1 MTQTAAAA
9 LAVAVA
15 DVAVGVVVASVA
27 AVNRSRARCSLQR
40 GKEAACGWCDV
51 LSGPVSI
58 WSGAAKLP
66 VPGSEGC
73 DECDSA
79 GCGDLCNEQ

>member
-1 MTQTAAAA
+1 M
-9 LAVAVA
+9 
-15 DVAVGVVVASVA
+15 A

-58 WSGAAKLP
+58 WSGAAELP
-66 VPGSEGC
+66 VPG
-73 DECDSA
+73 SA
-79 GCGDLCNEQ
+79 GCGDLCNAQ

>member
-73 DECDSA
+73 
-79 GCGDLCNEQ
+79 GDLCNAQ

>member
-1 MTQTAAAA
+1 M
-9 LAVAVA
+9 
-15 DVAVGVVVASVA
+15 A

-51 LSGPVSI
+51 LSGPGSI

-66 VPGSEGC
+66 VPGSAGC
-73 DECDSA
+73 DSVTARSVETCAMRSDIHPA
-79 GCGDLCNEQ
+79 V